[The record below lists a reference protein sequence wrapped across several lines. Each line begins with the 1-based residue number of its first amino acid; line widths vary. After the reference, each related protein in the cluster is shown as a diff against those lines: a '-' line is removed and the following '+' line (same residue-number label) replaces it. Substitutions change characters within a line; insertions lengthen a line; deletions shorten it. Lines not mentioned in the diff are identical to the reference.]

1 MTGGVTQT
9 GPSTFVKT
17 SGFDNV
23 FDGQVY
29 SQQGYARGVYVTA
42 SASQADSDVIFGLN
56 SDPAADAGFASTDYA
71 WYLLGDGPGTDY
83 QCEIRESGVYVSAHG
98 SHIGSTFTITYDGA
112 NIRYFKDGSLIRTV
126 ARAIGSALYLDSSFS
141 NVGGGLTSLNFGP
154 MGEVGGATT
163 ITATNDTTT
172 TTLYPVMVGAAGSS
186 EVPKVTTT
194 KLSFN
199 AATGYAY
206 SNSFNC
212 GDWFRS
218 TGDTGWFSSTHGGG
232 IYMNNSSQVK
242 VYNNKTFWAGA
253 FGASTAGSNDS
264 SGQIMI
270 ENGGGT
276 GEAAAAVL
284 AFHCSGQY
292 GAKLHLRPDGYMGMG
307 GWSASSWRW
316 YVYLA
321 TGDMTAAGNITA
333 YSDIR
338 LKENIT
344 PLENSLYKIK
354 KLNGVRFTWK
364 DLPDI
369 VGSPGKADFGIL
381 AHEVAYVAPELISDS
396 VHISPDGDPYKTVA
410 YDKLVPLL
418 IEAIKEMSNK
428 IDDLQEQIEELR
440 NK

>member
-1 MTGGVTQT
+1 
-9 GPSTFVKT
+9 
-17 SGFDNV
+17 
-23 FDGQVY
+23 VY

-42 SASQADSDVIFGLN
+42 TASQSDSDVIFGLN

-71 WYLLGDGPGTDY
+71 WYILGDGPGTDY

-98 SHIGSTFTITYDGA
+98 SHLGSTFTITYDGA

-206 SNSFNC
+206 TNSFNC

-218 TGDTGWFSSTHGGG
+218 TGDTGWYNGTHGGG
-232 IYMNNSSQVK
+232 IYMDNASQVK

-253 FGASTAGSNDS
+253 FAATTLGAPSFTNDS

-270 ENGGGT
+270 QNAGGAGDSDVA
-276 GEAAAAVL
+276 GI
-284 AFHCSGQY
+284 AFHCSNYY
-292 GAKLHLRPDGYMGMG
+292 GSKLHLRADGYMGMG
-307 GWSASSWRW
+307 GWSASAWRW
-316 YVYLA
+316 YVDLNN
-321 TGDMTAAGNITA
+321 GNMTAAGNVTA

-344 PLENSLYKIK
+344 PLQDSLYKIK
-354 KLNGVRFTWK
+354 QLNGVRFTWK
-364 DLPDI
+364 DIPDV
-369 VGSPGKADFGIL
+369 VGTPGKADFGII
-381 AHEVAYVAPELISDS
+381 AHEVEAVAPELISES
-396 VHISPDGDPYKTVA
+396 AHKSPDGDPYKTVA
-410 YDKLVPLL
+410 YDKLVPML
-418 IEAIKEMSNK
+418 IEAIKDLSGQV
-428 IDDLQEQIEELR
+428 DDMRKQIEEL
-440 NK
+440 KSK

>member
-17 SGFDNV
+17 SGTDNV

-42 SASQADSDVIFGLN
+42 TASQSDSDVIFGLN

-71 WYLLGDGPGTDY
+71 WYILGDGPGTDY
-83 QCEIRESGVYVSAHG
+83 QCEIRESGIYVSAHG

-199 AATGYAY
+199 ASSGSLSAVNTSVSGTMTLPTGAGNNYIKA
-206 SNSFNC
+206 
-212 GDWFRS
+212 G
-218 TGDTGWFSSTHGGG
+218 TGD
-232 IYMNNSSQVK
+232 
-242 VYNNKTFWAGA
+242 
-253 FGASTAGSNDS
+253 GASFTTYNLKINSWWGIGFGDYQDLSTVKAYLDTRNGHLGLSGALGVGTTASAT
-264 SGQIMI
+264 
-270 ENGGGT
+270 NG
-276 GEAAAAVL
+276 EI
-284 AFHCSGQY
+284 
-292 GAKLHLRPDGYMGMG
+292 R
-307 GWSASSWRW
+307 
-316 YVYLA
+316 A
-321 TGDMTAAGNITA
+321 TNNITA
-333 YSDIR
+333 YYGSDRR
-338 LKENIT
+338 LKTKIVNILDPIT
-344 PLENSLYKIK
+344 KLKKI
-354 KLNGVRFTWK
+354 NGVTFDWTDEEIARRGGIDEYFVRK
-364 DLPDI
+364 HDVGVIAQEIEEVLPEI
-369 VGSPGKADFGIL
+369 VATRLDGFKAVQYEKI
-381 AHEVAYVAPELISDS
+381 
-396 VHISPDGDPYKTVA
+396 
-410 YDKLVPLL
+410 VPLL
-418 IEAIKEMSNK
+418 IEAIKELSDQV
-428 IDDLQEQIEELR
+428 DDMRKQIEELK